1 MSKSGVRKGKDFMK
15 NMEKLKKIYGGKIPK
30 NLSIDEADKVLKKV
44 TPIKRKK
51 GGKATKERVSPMGS
65 DSTVEGALSELNR
78 MLDKKAP
85 DLTKAEKIKLKAYK
99 AKRFMQSLGGFKAP
113 MRKYKS
119 GGVSKKKK
127 KDPLT
132 SRYQKIR
139 NTILAAPEAV
149 EIGKEI
155 LQSLPMKKGGMK
167 RLKPIPPENKG
178 LRKLPRP
185 VRNKMGYM
193 KKGGST
199 TAKCKLGRNKPTKLL

>member
-1 MSKSGVRKGKDFMK
+1 MSKSGVRKGKDFVK

-30 NLSIDEADKVLKKV
+30 SLSIDEADKVLKKV
-44 TPIKRKK
+44 TPIKRK
-51 GGKATKERVSPMGS
+51 
-65 DSTVEGALSELNR
+65 
-78 MLDKKAP
+78 
-85 DLTKAEKIKLKAYK
+85 
-99 AKRFMQSLGGFKAP
+99 
-113 MRKYKS
+113 S
-119 GGVSKKKK
+119 GGISKKKK
-127 KDPLT
+127 KDSVT
-132 SRYQKIR
+132 SRYEKIR

-149 EIGKEI
+149 EIGREI

>member
-1 MSKSGVRKGKDFMK
+1 MTKSGVRKGKDFVK

-30 NLSIDEADKVLKKV
+30 SLSIDEADKVLKKV

-51 GGKATKERVSPMGS
+51 GGKATKEKVSPMGS
-65 DSTVEGALSELNR
+65 DNTVKGALAEVNR

-85 DLTKAEKIKLKAYK
+85 DLTRAEKIKLKAIK
-99 AKRFMQSLGGFKAP
+99 TKRFMKSLGGFKPP
-113 MRKYKS
+113 MRFKS

-127 KDPLT
+127 KDPVT

-149 EIGKEI
+149 EIGREI

-178 LRKLPRP
+178 LRKLPRA